1 MKLKTETKHYFGNC
15 HQRQLAFT
23 IIVIT
28 ISILN
33 STTVF
38 LLLTQKMQ
46 SLLKTNIFCF
56 NSFTVNIKANT
67 QIE

>member
-1 MKLKTETKHYFGNC
+1 MKLKAETIHYFGNC

-46 SLLKTNIFCF
+46 ALLKTNIFLF
-56 NSFTVNIKANT
+56 
-67 QIE
+67 